1 MMYLQLCLSGVLT
14 AVPEDL
20 SQLAG
25 VDAALAGPVVLDEGV
40 LELSDLLRAQI
51 RVLHDEEYSYC
62 LSGALQWSE
71 IRSEIQI
78 SYVFRCVL

>member
-62 LSGALQWSE
+62 QSVEHCSGQRFS
-71 IRSEIQI
+71 
-78 SYVFRCVL
+78 CC